1 MNVQFCCLAR
11 NISEVSPAT
20 PTFLHFSP
28 RLLSVPSLVV
38 NAQVVLAGEP
48 VSTAVALLRAGARK
62 VLLGEAA
69 LLDGTAVQQLVSAF
83 GSGRVGLHA
92 PVQRQAVNWTIET
105 ESNEDFSVIT
115 PSVCE
120 PVWEVLKANGETSGV
135 RAVTW
140 VSTLIAQGAST
151 VLLRADIED
160 DADLNLCAGMVEAAG
175 EKLWVAPLAKSTPV
189 STPVFADWIEFGQ
202 VARLALPTA
211 LYANRHALVKRCE
224 DQGALHAT
232 V

>member
-11 NISEVSPAT
+11 NIAEVSPAT

-28 RLLSVPSLVV
+28 RLLSVPSMVL

-48 VSTAVALLRAGARK
+48 LSTAVALLRAGARK
-62 VLLGEAA
+62 VLLGETA
-69 LLDGTAVQQLVSAF
+69 LQDGTAVQQLVSVF
-83 GSGRVGLHA
+83 GRERVGLHV
-92 PVQRQAVNWTIET
+92 PVQRQVVNWSIET
-105 ESNEDFSVIT
+105 ESNEDFSVVT

-120 PVWEVLKANGETSGV
+120 PVWEVLKANGESSGV

-140 VSTLIAQGAST
+140 VTALIAQGAST
-151 VLLRADIED
+151 VLLRADIHD

-175 EKLWVAPLAKSTPV
+175 EKLWVASLTSSV
-189 STPVFADWIEFGQ
+189 PVFADWIEFGQ
-202 VARLALPTA
+202 VSRLALPA
-211 LYANRHALVKRCE
+211 AQYSNRHALIKRHE
-224 DQGALHAT
+224 EQSTPHAN